1 MYRRGLSKGDI
12 AVTIGGLGL
21 AFACAAFPWYVFL
34 NQDQFG
40 VREMRFSGNMT
51 PGRADPANMQP
62 PLVMQSM
69 TPDDFPIMELDL
81 LTTATT
87 SPDLPRQTPA
97 EQPFPER
104 LRDYRLI
111 HVANGRAMIE
121 DGDGL
126 FVVQPGAVLPDAERV
141 ASIEQ
146 RDGAWVLVTSNGGVL
161 TVD

>member
-1 MYRRGLSKGDI
+1 MYRRGLSMGDI
-12 AVTIGGLGL
+12 AVTIGGVGL
-21 AFACAAFPWYVFL
+21 AVACAAFPWYVFL

-51 PGRADPANMQP
+51 PGRPDPAVTQ

-69 TPDDFPIMELDL
+69 TSEDFPIMELDL

-87 SPDLPRQTPA
+87 TPDLPRQVPT
-97 EQPFPER
+97 EQPFPDR

-126 FVVQPGAVLPDAERV
+126 FVVQPGALLPDAETV

-146 RDGAWVLVTSNGGVL
+146 RDGAWVLVTSTGGVL
-161 TVD
+161 RVE